1 MRTLVVEDSSSMRAL
16 LTELLAEREY
26 DVTAVESAEE
36 ALKAHHQQPFDLM
49 LVDWTL
55 PGISGLD
62 LCRLVRSRAGGE
74 DVVILVIT
82 GRNRP
87 EDLNAVLDAG
97 ASDYLAKPIDP
108 DILRTRLL
116 VAERAVR
123 DAKLRRETQSQ
134 RRRAEQAFRTLIES
148 LPDSVLVYQ
157 TGTIVYANPESVRYL
172 GFPDADAMLE
182 RPWLDSIHA
191 DDREAVL
198 NWIDGVENSAH
209 RTPIEVRLVTLT
221 GTVVSGEITAMP
233 LLYQGERSLLFVV
246 RDMTE
251 RKEMQS
257 RLLLADRMASVGTLA
272 AGVAHELNNPLMYVL
287 SNLRLTR
294 EELEQPIDAEWIER
308 ARQQVDEAIHGAGR
322 MQSIIGDL
330 KTFSRGDD
338 EQSGNVNVSDVLESS
353 INMCWNELRHRTTL
367 ERDFGTTPKVE
378 VNESRLG
385 QVFLN
390 LLINAA
396 QAMPERGVGANCIT
410 VSTLTDDQGWAVVR
424 IGDNGL
430 GIANEHMRRIFD
442 PFFTTKEV
450 SEGTGLGLSICRN
463 IITSAGGS
471 ITAESRTGQGTTF
484 EVRLP
489 PSLADS
495 VRPDS
500 FHPPSVRSGPT
511 ARVVVVDDELLV
523 GRSIRRALRN
533 HDVQVFSSGK
543 EAIEVLCNGGDPVDI
558 IFCDIM
564 MPEVSGMEVYSE
576 VAERRPELASRFVFM
591 TGGVFT
597 TKARDFL
604 RETTLSCLDKPF
616 ELRQIRDLVRERSAS
631 AS

>member
-1 MRTLVVEDSSSMRAL
+1 MRSL
-16 LTELLAEREY
+16 LTELLSERDYE
-26 DVTAVESAEE
+26 VTAVESAEE
-36 ALKAHHQQPFDLM
+36 ALRAHHQQPFDLM

-62 LCRLVRSRAGGE
+62 LCRLVRSRPGGD

-108 DILRTRLL
+108 EILRTRLL
-116 VAERAVR
+116 VAERAVD

-134 RRRAEQAFRTLIES
+134 RKRAEQAFRTLIES

-157 TGTIVYANPESVRYL
+157 DGQLVYANPELLRYL
-172 GFPDADAMLE
+172 ATEDPEELIGK
-182 RPWLDSIHA
+182 PWLDRVHL

-198 NWIDGVENSAH
+198 QWIEEVEATSH
-209 RTPIEVRLVTLT
+209 RTPIEVRLLT
-221 GTVVSGEITAMP
+221 KGGTVVNGEMTAMP

-294 EELEQPIDAEWIER
+294 EEIDQADQEGWADRVSQQIE
-308 ARQQVDEAIHGAGR
+308 EAIHGAGR
-322 MQSIIGDL
+322 MRNIIRDL
-330 KTFSRGDD
+330 KTFSRVDD
-338 EQSGNVNVSDVLESS
+338 ERRESVSVSDVLESS
-353 INMCWNELRHRTTL
+353 INMCWNEIRHRATL
-367 ERDFGTTPKVE
+367 ERAFEPTPMVE
-378 VNESRLG
+378 INESRLG

-390 LLINAA
+390 LLINAS
-396 QAMPERGVGANCIT
+396 QAMPERGVDANRIK
-410 VSTLTDDQGWAVVR
+410 VATLTDDQGWAAIR
-424 IGDNGL
+424 ISDNGL
-430 GIANEHMRRIFD
+430 GIASEHMRKIFD
-442 PFFTTKEV
+442 PFFTTKDQ

-463 IITSAGGS
+463 IITTAGGT
-471 ITAESRTGQGTTF
+471 ITVESRTGEGTTF

-489 PSLADS
+489 PTESRYVAPKSYAPKAS
-495 VRPDS
+495 VS
-500 FHPPSVRSGPT
+500 AGPR
-511 ARVVVVDDELLV
+511 ARVVVVDDEALV

-533 HDVQVFSSGK
+533 HDVQVFSSGR
-543 EAIEVLCNGGDPVDI
+543 EAIDILCTDGEGVDI

-564 MPEVSGMEVYSE
+564 MPEVSGMEVYGA
-576 VAERRPELASRFVFM
+576 VAERRPDLASRFVFM
-591 TGGVFT
+591 TGGAFT
-597 TKARDFL
+597 TKAREFL
-604 RETTLSCLDKPF
+604 RETTLACLEKPF
-616 ELRQIRDLVRERSAS
+616 DLRQIRDLVKDRAS
-631 AS
+631 R